1 MIGLFVS
8 IIVAI
13 LGFGLLVV
21 IHESGH
27 FLTARCFGIQA
38 DEFAVGMGPR
48 IASVKRGKTRYALRA
63 IPVGAFVMFADP
75 EDDEEATAVNN
86 DYLNAAAYKRGFI
99 SLAGPL
105 FNFIFAA
112 LIFTLIAFF
121 SGVASNQP
129 VIAALLPGGAAE
141 AAGMQIGDR
150 LLSVDGKEVK
160 LWSDVTALISP
171 SGDKSILVEIERDG
185 ERLQFNLKPVL
196 NSEGRGV
203 IGISSGLEKFA
214 VWKSLQAGVTS
225 TLTFITETLA
235 AFTQIFSRDGLNSLV
250 GPIGIVSVTGQVAQ
264 TGFTNLVWFLA
275 YLSINL
281 GIVNLLPLPALDGGK
296 TMIVLLEMI
305 RGKKISAK
313 LESRISIVGFVLIF
327 SLIIFVSFRDII
339 NLRG

>member
-1 MIGLFVS
+1 MIGLIVS

-27 FLTARCFGIQA
+27 FLVARCFGIQA
-38 DEFAVGMGPR
+38 DEFAIGMGPR
-48 IASVKRGKTRYALRA
+48 IASIKRGKTRYALRA
-63 IPVGAFVMFADP
+63 IPVGAFVMFADLD
-75 EDDEEATAVNN
+75 DDEEATAVNN
-86 DYLNAAAYKRGFI
+86 DYLNAAAYKRFFI

-129 VIAALLPGGAAE
+129 VIGALLPGGAAE

-150 LLSVDGKEVK
+150 LLAIDGTEIK
-160 LWSDVTALISP
+160 LWSDITALISP
-171 SGDKSILVEIERDG
+171 SAEKNILVEIARDG
-185 ERLQFNLKPVL
+185 ERLQFSLKPVL

-203 IGISSGLEKFA
+203 IGISSGLEQYA
-214 VWKSLQAGVTS
+214 AWKSLQAGVSNTM
-225 TLTFITETLA
+225 TFISETLA
-235 AFTQIFSRDGLNSLV
+235 VFTRIFSKDVLSSLV

-264 TGFTNLVWFLA
+264 TGFTNYIWFIA
-275 YLSINL
+275 YLSVNL

-313 LESRISIVGFVLIF
+313 LESMLSIVGFVLIF